1 MKIKNVIAVSGE
13 QGLYEIITT
22 KNNGLIL
29 KEPKSGK
36 VKFYSVRIHQ
46 FTPMETVGIYT
57 WTDTA
62 EVKDIFATMHSS
74 LDTLP
79 VPSVKDDN
87 TTLNKYFEQILPEY
101 DRDRVYPSDIKK
113 VIKWYNSM
121 VDLGFI
127 DLTGEEEE

>member
-57 WTDTA
+57 WKDTA
-62 EVKDIFATMHSS
+62 EVKDIFAKMHSS
-74 LDTLP
+74 LESLP

-87 TTLNKYFEQILPEY
+87 SKLNAYFEQILPEY

-127 DLTGEEEE
+127 DAADEEE

>member
-57 WTDTA
+57 WDDTA
-62 EVKDIFATMHSS
+62 EVKGIFATMHSS
-74 LDTLP
+74 LETLP

-87 TTLNKYFEQILPEY
+87 AKLNTYFEQILPEY

-127 DLTGEEEE
+127 DASDEEE